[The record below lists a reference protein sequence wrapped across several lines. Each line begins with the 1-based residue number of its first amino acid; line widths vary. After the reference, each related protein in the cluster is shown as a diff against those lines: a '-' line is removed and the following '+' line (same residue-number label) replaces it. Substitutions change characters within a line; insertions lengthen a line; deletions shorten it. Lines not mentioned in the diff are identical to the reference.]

1 MKLLLLK
8 ILLQR
13 RAKDEGF
20 TLPLVIALG
29 LIMILLGAV
38 NILSASEENL
48 TAISTN
54 QKNEALAIA
63 EVGVARYRQFLDK
76 NRMLSVYDSADWSSV
91 ANTCDIDDTITDAA
105 DNTNWEQ
112 VSNGTE
118 NIGQYRIV
126 SYFYD
131 IDGDLNDST
140 DTLPGNDD
148 DGNFAPNDDNA
159 NTSDLLTFNDVAYD
173 PVTSPNGYNPRGV
186 LTIKSQANDGSEA
199 QVEVEIPIR
208 INEDDMTNLSPALW
222 IGDSSITSPGTLI
235 LDGNRNNAANGTA
248 ATDNGDG
255 NIVISKPATG
265 TTEGCD
271 NSDVPA
277 ALGGNNRVVYDPRPL
292 PPIITEITD
301 VSLVNNI
308 TLPNIASDAGRYGQF
323 RGTNNQLESMMLL
336 GKKEASTVPVEFH
349 KLWRTDAEGFNY
361 YFYKIPGL
369 TINSTKLAT
378 DGQSRVVLYVDGDV
392 ALNNNASLQ
401 TGSKFVRGYKSV
413 GLQVYVNGTRN
424 IDINPNG
431 GTVRIKGLIHAPN
444 STVNITSG
452 GTVRIEGAMWVKNWN
467 NTGGATVTIIPDNAG
482 VGSDKAY
489 QHYIGTDNRFA
500 KPITNAP
507 TDWEVQEVA
516 DEPSP

>member
-1 MKLLLLK
+1 MKLFILK

-13 RAKDEGF
+13 RDRDEGF

-63 EVGVARYRQFLDK
+63 EVGVARYRQLLDR
-76 NRMLSVYDSADWSSV
+76 NRILTVYNSADWSTV
-91 ANTCDIDDTITDAA
+91 ANTCDINTTIANA
-105 DNTNWEQ
+105 DSVDPVWQQ

-118 NIGQYRIV
+118 NIGRYRIV
-126 SYFYD
+126 SYIYD
-131 IDGDLNDST
+131 IDGDPST
-140 DTLPGNDD
+140 TNNGQ
-148 DGNFAPNDDNA
+148 FAPNDDNP
-159 NTSDLLTFNDVAYD
+159 NTTDLLAFNDDAD
-173 PVTSPNGYNPRGV
+173 YNPRGI
-186 LTIKSQANDGSEA
+186 LTIKSQAEDGSEA

-222 IGDSSITSPGTLI
+222 IGDNSDITDTELGTLI

-248 ATDNGDG
+248 VTDDGDG
-255 NIVISKPATG
+255 NIVISKPAIG
-265 TTEGCD
+265 NTEGCD
-271 NSDVPA
+271 NPEV
-277 ALGGNNRVVYDPRPL
+277 LGGNRVVYDPRPL
-292 PPIITEITD
+292 PPIIPEITD
-301 VSLVNNI
+301 VSLANSI
-308 TLPNIASDAGRYGQF
+308 TFPNIASDAGRYGQF

-369 TINSTKLAT
+369 TIDDTKLAT
-378 DGQSRVVLYVDGDV
+378 DGQSRVVLYVDGDIT
-392 ALNNNASLQ
+392 LDNDASLQ
-401 TGSKFVRGYKSV
+401 AGSQFVRGYNSI
-413 GLQVYVNGTRN
+413 GLQVYVDGTRN
-424 IDINPNG
+424 ININPNG
-431 GTVRIKGLIHAPN
+431 RTVRIKGLIHAPD
-444 STVNITSG
+444 STVNITGG
-452 GTVRIEGAMWVKNWN
+452 GTVLVEGAMWVKDWN
-467 NTGGATVTIIPDNAG
+467 NTGGAAVTIIPDNAG

-500 KPITNAP
+500 KPVTDAP
-507 TDWEVQEVA
+507 TDWEIQEVA